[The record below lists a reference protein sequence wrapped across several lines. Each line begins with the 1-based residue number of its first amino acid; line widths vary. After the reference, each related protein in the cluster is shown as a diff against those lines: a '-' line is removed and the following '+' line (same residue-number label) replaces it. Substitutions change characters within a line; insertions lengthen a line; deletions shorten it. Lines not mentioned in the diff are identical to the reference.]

1 MAPKSNKSAGSPASD
16 LTGRERMVRNV
27 ITSWAGESVFIVA
40 GFIMPRMIDRYID
53 QESLGVWDFGWSLV
67 AYFTLVQVGIVSSI
81 NRFVA
86 RHRAEGDVGGV
97 NVVVSSVTF
106 VLAIMGLAVFVLTV
120 AATLALPV
128 LLKEQLAGHIHEA
141 RWVVLLLPCSLA
153 VQIVFSGYGGVL
165 TGFHRWGLH
174 NAILAGGYAV
184 VVVGMIVVLLTG
196 GGLRGLAAVTFL
208 GQLGQWLVRVVAAHR
223 VFPALRVRRCFVRW
237 SAARELLAFGG
248 KSFVPQVAS
257 TLLNQAVPLLILYY
271 LGPAAL
277 ALYSR
282 PRSLVQHVLTVIN
295 RFAQVLTPTT
305 SAFQVLNKQEE
316 LRELLVTATR
326 YAAAISLPMIVF
338 LTFMGAPVLAVW
350 MGKNY
355 PDAHWV
361 LVVLALGNLTVVAQM
376 PVWSMLY
383 GLNAHGR
390 PGFVNLVAALAAIAL
405 AFLSLGVWK
414 QGLVWASLSVALP
427 IALCNGVY
435 VPLAICRKLQ
445 IPIRRYV
452 VQAMRTPVL
461 CVIPFGLTLFGVRM
475 TLGHRPVSALL
486 LSMGVGG
493 ILLTGLY
500 WRFILSESL
509 REKILARLR
518 FRRAAT
524 GAPSE

>member
-1 MAPKSNKSAGSPASD
+1 MARKPDKSVGGPASD

-27 ITSWAGESVFIVA
+27 ITSWAGEAVFIVA

-81 NRFVA
+81 NRFVS
-86 RHRAEGDVGGV
+86 RRRAEGDPDGV

-106 VLAIMGLAVFVLTV
+106 VLGIMGLIVLVLTV
-120 AATLALPV
+120 GATAGLPL

-141 RWVVLLLPCSLA
+141 RWVVLLLPCSLV

-174 NAILAGGYAV
+174 NAILAGGHAV
-184 VVVGMIVVLLTG
+184 VVVGMIWVLMKG

-208 GQLGQWLVRVVAAHR
+208 GQLGQWLVRVVVAHR
-223 VFPALRVRRCFVRW
+223 VFPALRVRRRFVRW
-237 SAARELLAFGG
+237 STARELLTFGG

-282 PRSLVQHVLTVIN
+282 PRSLVQHVLTVIS
-295 RFAQVLTPTT
+295 RFSQVLTPTT
-305 SAFQVLNKQEE
+305 SAFQVLDKQQE
-316 LRELLVTATR
+316 LRDLLITATR
-326 YAAAISLPMIVF
+326 YAAAIALPMIVF

-350 MGKNY
+350 MGKDY

-361 LVVLALGNLTVVAQM
+361 LVALALGNLTVVAQM

-390 PGFVNLVAALAAIAL
+390 PGFVNLIAAVAAIGLAVL
-405 AFLSLGVWK
+405 TLGVWR

-435 VPLAICRKLQ
+435 VPLAICRKLRM
-445 IPIRRYV
+445 PIRGYV
-452 VQAMRTPVL
+452 AQAFRMPVL
-461 CVIPFGLTLFGVRM
+461 CAIPFGLTLFATR
-475 TLGHRPVSALL
+475 ALL
-486 LSMGVGG
+486 GDRPITALLVGMGAGG
-493 ILLTGLY
+493 IVLAGLY

-509 REKILARLR
+509 RRKILARLR
-518 FRRAAT
+518 FRRAGT
-524 GAPSE
+524 GAPSG